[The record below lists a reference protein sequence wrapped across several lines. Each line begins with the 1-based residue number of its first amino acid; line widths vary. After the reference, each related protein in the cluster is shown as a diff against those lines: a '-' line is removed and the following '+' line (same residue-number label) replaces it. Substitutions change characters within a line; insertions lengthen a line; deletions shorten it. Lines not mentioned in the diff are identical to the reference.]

1 MENETSKYSLNY
13 ARGVLLRVRMRG
25 LSLPKQQYI
34 TFIENLCG
42 ISHYHETDSNTVN
55 L

>member
-1 MENETSKYSLNY
+1 MENEASKYSLNY

-25 LSLPKQQYI
+25 LSIPKQQYI
-34 TFIENLCG
+34 TLIENLYG
-42 ISHYHETDSNTVN
+42 ISHYYETVINTVN